1 MTFEEDMRRLEE
13 INARL
18 KDPGTTLEKAVELYE
33 EGSELRKGL
42 EKKLE
47 DISRRIELVT
57 SKEGEPMQTAP
68 MPPRQGNASLTWC
81 VTQ

>member
-68 MPPRQGNASLTWC
+68 MPPRQPDADHATSR
-81 VTQ
+81 

>member
-68 MPPRQGNASLTWC
+68 MPPRQGNTSYSSPF
-81 VTQ
+81 

>member
-57 SKEGEPMQTAP
+57 SKEGEPMQTSP
-68 MPPRQGNASLTWC
+68 MPPRQGNASYSSPF
-81 VTQ
+81 

>member
-68 MPPRQGNASLTWC
+68 MSPRQGNASYNSPF
-81 VTQ
+81 

>member
-57 SKEGEPMQTAP
+57 SKEGEPMQTAR
-68 MPPRQGNASLTWC
+68 MPPRQGNASYSTPF
-81 VTQ
+81 

>member
-68 MPPRQGNASLTWC
+68 MPP
-81 VTQ
+81 

>member
-42 EKKLE
+42 EKQLE

-68 MPPRQGNASLTWC
+68 MPPRQGNASYSTPF
-81 VTQ
+81 